1 MTVVPRGQLTSPL
14 LEVNWHPLFYDQPGR
29 DTIAACLLITFVN
42 YTATIT
48 SWDAAQKVLEFKMS
62 LRDRAI
68 SWFDLLEEDG
78 LDVNDWDVV
87 MAEFMETYKPKYLAC
102 TTCTNFMDLF
112 QKNE

>member
-1 MTVVPRGQLTSPL
+1 
-14 LEVNWHPLFYDQPGR
+14 
-29 DTIAACLLITFVN
+29 
-42 YTATIT
+42 
-48 SWDAAQKVLEFKMS
+48 MS